1 MIDTE
6 GRDGSPWD
14 ILAIHRPS
22 YLGIGGGKKKVGRT
36 GSWAFKKYYHSITD
50 MLSWYCYSFVE

>member
-6 GRDGSPWD
+6 GRDGSPWE

-22 YLGIGGGKKKVGRT
+22 YMGIGGKKKWEELVHGPLRNI
-36 GSWAFKKYYHSITD
+36 ITVVQI
-50 MLSWYCYSFVE
+50 Y